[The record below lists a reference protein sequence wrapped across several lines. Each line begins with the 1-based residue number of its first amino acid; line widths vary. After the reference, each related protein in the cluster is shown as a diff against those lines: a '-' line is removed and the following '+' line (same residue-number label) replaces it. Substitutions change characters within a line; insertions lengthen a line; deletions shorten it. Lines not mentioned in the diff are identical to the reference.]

1 MLMQVVMEELER
13 HFLDVRQIEESLW
26 TLGDREKAGGCWNT
40 LAMGV
45 SVAPGGAFSHY
56 GRLVVGDDEVV
67 FTVKTVWGI
76 IRHRSEAA
84 EHHFEYCDPAF
95 PDNLVGFVK
104 LAAHNAQRCFELAHR
119 RMWARH
125 RREVSKRRKS

>member
-1 MLMQVVMEELER
+1 MITQVVMEELER

-26 TLGDREKAGGCWNT
+26 TLGDREKHYEPC
-40 LAMGV
+40 LVV
-45 SVAPGGAFSHY
+45 SVAPAPGGGYSHF
-56 GRLVVGDDEVV
+56 GGMIVGDDKVV
-67 FTVKTVWGI
+67 LRLKTVWGI
-76 IRHRSEAA
+76 MRHRSEKS

-125 RREVSKRRKS
+125 RREVPKRRKS